1 MAEFGLLY
9 WAIVIAYLCITV
21 AIGLFASRSVASASD
36 FQLGSRNLPWWAL
49 GVSVVATYVSALSF
63 LGAPAWAYGSG
74 MAALAI
80 HMNYPLVVFVVV
92 TVLLPFFFN
101 SGAPSI
107 YEYLE
112 HRFGVRTR
120 SVLALIFMFSQVIT
134 SASIVVAASVVT
146 TFVTGIDVHTSILI
160 ITALVLGY
168 TMVGGLEAVIWTDV
182 LQATILFA
190 GAGVILWNLLHG
202 PTPLDEALHQ
212 LRAAGKLQA
221 LNTALDFTIAPTVWA
236 GVGAMTLY
244 HITVYG
250 ANQMM
255 VQRALAAKNIGD
267 AKKSYL
273 TMGYAGFVIY
283 FLFFLIGALLYV
295 HFKGVPFKQPNEIIL
310 IYAQSLQI
318 PGLMGLLAAAILS
331 ATMSALS
338 ASFNSLATTSGADFF
353 QRFYNRNGSD
363 GQYLWASRGF
373 TLMWGVISIP
383 ISYAFVGS
391 GGSILERLTEVGS
404 FFVGAQLATFGLGAY
419 SKHTTEDGLLIGIAA
434 SFVTLAI
441 VVYGCPPLGLAPVN
455 VAWPWYV
462 VIGGSATIAVTLLAS
477 QMLHG
482 SKSDWHEYTV
492 PGQRLRFIREGLPQ
506 MQDGWHLVPGR
517 IDRPVWGLL
526 VWFGLIVAF
535 LAYFQTLG

>member
-1 MAEFGLLY
+1 MAEFGLLN
-9 WAIVIAYLCITV
+9 WAIVIAYLCVTV
-21 AIGLFASRSVASASD
+21 AIGLFASRGVASASD

-221 LNTALDFTIAPTVWA
+221 LNTTLDFTIAPTVWA

-310 IYAQSLQI
+310 VYAQSLQI

-338 ASFNSLATTSGADFF
+338 ASFNSLATTSVADFY

-462 VIGGSATIAVTLLAS
+462 VIGGSANIAVTLLAS
-477 QMLHG
+477 QILHG
-482 SKSDWHEYTV
+482 SKADWHEYTV

>member
-1 MAEFGLLY
+1 MAEFGLLN
-9 WAIVIAYLCITV
+9 WAIVVAYLCVTV
-21 AIGLFASRSVASASD
+21 AIGLIASRGVASASD

-92 TVLLPFFFN
+92 TVLLPFFYN

-112 HRFGVRTR
+112 HRFGVSTR
-120 SVLALIFMFSQVIT
+120 SVLALIFMFSQVIA

-146 TFVTGIDVHTSILI
+146 TFITGIDVHTSILI

-182 LQATILFA
+182 LQATILFT
-190 GAGVILWNLLHG
+190 GAGVILWNLLNG

-273 TMGYAGFVIY
+273 TMGYAGSVIY

-310 IYAQSLQI
+310 VYAQSLQI

-338 ASFNSLATTSGADFF
+338 ASFNSLATTSVADFY
-353 QRFYNRNGSD
+353 QRFYNRAGSD

-434 SFVTLAI
+434 SFVALAV

-462 VIGGSATIAVTLLAS
+462 VIGGTANITVTLLAS
-477 QMLHG
+477 QILHG
-482 SKSDWHEYTV
+482 RKAEWHEYSV
-492 PGQRLRFIREGLPQ
+492 PGQKLRFIREGLPQ
-506 MQDGWHLVPGR
+506 MQDGWHVVPGR

-526 VWFGLIVAF
+526 VWFGLIVVF

>member
-1 MAEFGLLY
+1 MAEFGLLN

-338 ASFNSLATTSGADFF
+338 ASFNSLATTSVADFY

-462 VIGGSATIAVTLLAS
+462 VIGGSANIAVTLLAS

>member
-1 MAEFGLLY
+1 MAEFGLLN
-9 WAIVIAYLCITV
+9 WAIVIAYLCGTV
-21 AIGLFASRSVASASD
+21 AIGLFASRGVTSASD
-36 FQLGSRNLPWWAL
+36 FQLGSRNMPWWAL
-49 GVSVVATYVSALSF
+49 GISVVATYVSALSF
-63 LGAPAWAYGSG
+63 LGAPAWAYSDG

-80 HMNYPLVVFVVV
+80 HMNYPLVVFAVV
-92 TVLLPFFFN
+92 TVLLPFFYN

-112 HRFGVRTR
+112 HRFGVATR

-146 TFVTGIDVHTSILI
+146 TFITGIDVHTSILI

-182 LQATILFA
+182 LQASILFA
-190 GAGVILWNLLHG
+190 GAAVVLWNLLHG
-202 PTPLDEALHQ
+202 PIPLGDALHQ
-212 LRAAGKLQA
+212 LRAAGKLEA
-221 LNTALDFTIAPTVWA
+221 LNTHLDFTIAPTVWA

-255 VQRALAAKNIGD
+255 VQRALAAKTIGD

-283 FLFFLIGALLYV
+283 FTFFLIGALLYV
-295 HFKGVPFKQPNEIIL
+295 HFRGVPFKQPNEIIL
-310 IYAQSLQI
+310 VYAQSLQI

-338 ASFNSLATTSGADFF
+338 ASFNSLATTSVADFY
-353 QRFYNRNGSD
+353 QRFFNRTGTD
-363 GQYLWASRGF
+363 RQYLWASRAF
-373 TLMWGVISIP
+373 TLMWGVISLP

-404 FFVGAQLATFGLGAY
+404 FFVGAQLATFGLGAF
-419 SKHTTEDGLLIGIAA
+419 SKHTTQEGLLIGIAA
-434 SFVTLAI
+434 SFGTLAV
-441 VVYGCPPLGLAPVN
+441 VVYGFPPLGLAAIHI
-455 VAWPWYV
+455 AWPWYV
-462 VIGGSATIAVTLLAS
+462 VIGGGANIAVTLLAS
-477 QMLHG
+477 LILRGRQG
-482 SKSDWHEYTV
+482 EWHEYSV
-492 PGQRLRFIREGLPQ
+492 PGQRLRFAREGLPEK
-506 MQDGWHLVPGR
+506 QDGWYVVPGKV
-517 IDRPVWGLL
+517 DGPVWGLL
-526 VWFGLIVAF
+526 VWFGLIVLF
-535 LAYFQTLG
+535 LAFFQTLG

>member
-1 MAEFGLLY
+1 MAEFGLLN

-338 ASFNSLATTSGADFF
+338 ASFNSLATTSVADFY

-462 VIGGSATIAVTLLAS
+462 VIGGSANIAVTLLAS

-492 PGQRLRFIREGLPQ
+492 PGQRLRLIREGLPQ

>member
-1 MAEFGLLY
+1 M
-9 WAIVIAYLCITV
+9 
-21 AIGLFASRSVASASD
+21 
-36 FQLGSRNLPWWAL
+36 
-49 GVSVVATYVSALSF
+49 
-63 LGAPAWAYGSG
+63 
-74 MAALAI
+74 
-80 HMNYPLVVFVVV
+80 
-92 TVLLPFFFN
+92 
-101 SGAPSI
+101 
-107 YEYLE
+107 
-112 HRFGVRTR
+112 RTR

-338 ASFNSLATTSGADFF
+338 ASFNSLATTSVADFY

-462 VIGGSATIAVTLLAS
+462 VIGGSANIAVTLLAS